1 MSVIYYQC
9 ELSPVLY
16 MGGTGGGRLKQRHT
30 APNWFCSES
39 KSGTGEEGL
48 FSFP

>member
-16 MGGTGGGRLKQRHT
+16 MGGTGGAAKAETYCAELVLQ
-30 APNWFCSES
+30 
-39 KSGTGEEGL
+39 
-48 FSFP
+48 